1 MTAKLELR
9 RSARLIILDQ
19 DGRLLLFRYQ
29 DEHKPAF
36 WSTAGGE
43 LQAGEGYR
51 DAARRE
57 LHEETGFRFEV
68 GPLLHEREDIYAVAR
83 SQPAQWV
90 ERYFIVECDPDAPS
104 RANWTDEERT
114 TIQDWK
120 WWSLAAMRDE
130 PESFLPK
137 CLPELLERASRW
149 APERPVREE
158 GTLLGDPPIDQEV
171 HPHKQ

>member
-1 MTAKLELR
+1 MTAKPEPR
-9 RSARLIILDQ
+9 CSARLIILDQ
-19 DGRLLLFRYQ
+19 EGRLLLFRYQ

-43 LQAGEGYR
+43 LQAEEEYR

-57 LHEETGFRFEV
+57 LQEETGFKFEI

-83 SQPAQWV
+83 SQPARWV
-90 ERYFIVECDPDAPS
+90 EHYFLVECDRAGVPS

-120 WWSLAAMRDE
+120 WWTLAEMRE
-130 PESFLPK
+130 QPKSFLPE
-137 CLPELLERASRW
+137 CLPELLERALGWTRKRPSRG
-149 APERPVREE
+149 A
-158 GTLLGDPPIDQEV
+158 
-171 HPHKQ
+171 